1 MKTVI
6 TTPNKNYPFY
16 TVMVGSDGNTLY
28 KTGYDT
34 KAKAEKA
41 AKSIN
46 GLGWQCTVETT
57 K

>member
-41 AKSIN
+41 ARSLN
-46 GLGWQCTVETT
+46 RLGWQTSVETT

>member
-34 KAKAEKA
+34 KEKAENKFF
-41 AKSIN
+41 SFFLPYNRLIN
-46 GLGWQCTVETT
+46 LERS
-57 K
+57 

>member
-6 TTPNKNYPFY
+6 TTPNKKYKFY

-28 KTGYDT
+28 KTGYET
-34 KAKAEKA
+34 KEKAEKA

-46 GLGWQCTVETT
+46 GLGWQCTVETA
-57 K
+57 